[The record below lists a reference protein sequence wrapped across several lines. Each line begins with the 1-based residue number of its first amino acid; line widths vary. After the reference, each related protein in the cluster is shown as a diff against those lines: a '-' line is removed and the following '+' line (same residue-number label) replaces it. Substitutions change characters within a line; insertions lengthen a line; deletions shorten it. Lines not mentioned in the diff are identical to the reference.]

1 MTETSEGSKVYQ
13 IKFESLDAYENY
25 QFKFA
30 ANGSWADNWGL
41 PEQGIRQQV
50 LVIGDRLAK
59 LAGDA

>member
-25 QFKFA
+25 QFKFV

-41 PEQGIRQQV
+41 PEQGTAPLNEWFDLTYNGRT
-50 LVIGDRLAK
+50 
-59 LAGDA
+59 

>member
-30 ANGSWADNWGL
+30 ANVHGQITGAFLSRAQLLSMSGL
-41 PEQGIRQQV
+41 TLHTTVRT
-50 LVIGDRLAK
+50 
-59 LAGDA
+59 